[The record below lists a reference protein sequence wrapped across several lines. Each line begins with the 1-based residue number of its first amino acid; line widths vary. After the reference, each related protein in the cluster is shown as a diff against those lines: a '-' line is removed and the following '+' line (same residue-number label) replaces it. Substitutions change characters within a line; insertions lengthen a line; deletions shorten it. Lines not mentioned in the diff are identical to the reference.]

1 MLSAEKALEGTRIKV
16 PDEVSDEVCEI
27 CGRPM
32 LIKSGRF
39 GRFLA
44 CSGFPECKFTMPIVE
59 RMPGRCPKCGSGILK
74 RKSKKGYVYYAC
86 ERGADCGF
94 MTWDVPTE
102 NDCPFCGQTM
112 FKKSGRGAMK
122 PFCINENCQNFL
134 PEDKR
139 GYKRRMPK
147 ATTDTVESAE
157 ELKPAEE
164 KPKAPEKKTRT
175 RKTTKEKKE

>member
-1 MLSAEKALEGTRIKV
+1 
-16 PDEVSDEVCEI
+16 
-27 CGRPM
+27 
-32 LIKSGRF
+32 
-39 GRFLA
+39 
-44 CSGFPECKFTMPIVE
+44 
-59 RMPGRCPKCGSGILK
+59 
-74 RKSKKGYVYYAC
+74 
-86 ERGADCGF
+86 
-94 MTWDVPTE
+94 
-102 NDCPFCGQTM
+102 
-112 FKKSGRGAMK
+112 MK